1 MQARDFCF
9 WLQGLFEVGDPVSLN
24 ADQVNL
30 IKTHLSLVFK
40 HDVSIKPK
48 EMEHYQVSPR
58 PTVAG
63 LGPLVDYSKLT
74 TTTMC

>member
-9 WLQGLFEVGDPVSLN
+9 WLQGLFEIADPVSLN

-48 EMEHYQVSPR
+48 EMEHPVIPYWSPQD
-58 PTVAG
+58 TA
-63 LGPLVDYSKLT
+63 LGPIDYSKMT
-74 TTTMC
+74 ATC